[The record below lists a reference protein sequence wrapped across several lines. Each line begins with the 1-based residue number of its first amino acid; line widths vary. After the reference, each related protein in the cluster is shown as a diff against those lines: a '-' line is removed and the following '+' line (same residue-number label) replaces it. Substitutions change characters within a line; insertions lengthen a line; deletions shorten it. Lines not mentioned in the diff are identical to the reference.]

1 MTRLLSNWISG
12 ALFCFI
18 LLASGAAFAVGLDP
32 AFSEPARG
40 PQQTKGVVVWSHG
53 RSINSE
59 DSQSPTPIYLKTLR
73 EDGWDVLRFNRLARV
88 DSLGDS
94 TKRLLDHVAE
104 LKQRGYKRVIL
115 AGQSFGAFL
124 SLMAADATPDVDGV
138 IATAPAAFGS
148 FDDFYD
154 SWRLNASRLYPLL
167 QQVKKARVMVFYF
180 HGDDFDP
187 GGRGDR
193 SRAILAGRGLGY
205 AVVDQPSY
213 LTGHWASSTGL
224 FLRRFGS
231 CIRDFA
237 NDDRLSG
244 EMQCTPRW
252 GTHPSAELKL
262 PPELADPQAAKQ
274 RIADS
279 GATGGSAVPADT
291 GKPLGDVRDSWYGFY
306 PNGREVVFA
315 IESSRGEEVNAV
327 YAIGPSID
335 GQSTAAWTRRSGKLV
350 EEGFV
355 FEQSGKSTLRFRMRP
370 DGGLNATWVSPDG
383 KTSMSAHLRHVD
395 PQTLAKPGGIHA
407 SNSAPITTATA
418 DGDREQPED

>member
-1 MTRLLSNWISG
+1 M
-12 ALFCFI
+12 
-18 LLASGAAFAVGLDP
+18 GLDP

-40 PQQTKGVVVWSHG
+40 PQQAKGVVIWSHG

-59 DSQSPTPIYLKTLR
+59 DSQSPTPIYLESLR
-73 EDGWDVLRFNRLARV
+73 NDGWDVMRFDRLARD
-88 DSLGDS
+88 DSLGES
-94 TKRLLDHVAE
+94 TKHLIDHIGD

-124 SLMAADATPDVDGV
+124 SLMAADATPQVDAV

-154 SWRLNASRLYPLL
+154 SWRMNATRLYPLL

-193 SRAILAGRGLGY
+193 SRAILAGKGVGY
-205 AVVDQPSY
+205 SVVDQPSY

-224 FLRRFGS
+224 FLRRFGN
-231 CIRDFA
+231 CIREFA
-237 NDDRLSG
+237 DDDHLAG
-244 EMQCTPRW
+244 EMQCTPHW
-252 GTHPSAELKL
+252 GTHPSADLKL
-262 PPELADPQAAKQ
+262 PPELVDPHETKQ

-279 GATGGSAVPADT
+279 GATGGSAGPGAEG
-291 GKPLGDVRDSWYGFY
+291 GKSLGNVRDSWYGFY

-315 IESSRGEEVNAV
+315 IESAHGDDVNAV

-335 GQSTAAWTRRSGKLV
+335 GQSAAAWTRRSGKLADD
-350 EEGFV
+350 GFV
-355 FEQSGKSTLRFRMRP
+355 FEQSGKSTLRFHMRP
-370 DGGLNATWVSPDG
+370 DGGLNANWISPDG
-383 KTSMSAHLRHVD
+383 KTSMSAHLRHID
-395 PQTLAKPGGIHA
+395 PETLKQPAATHA
-407 SNSAPITTATA
+407 SSAPVSAATA
-418 DGDREQPED
+418 HGDGEQAED